1 MYMFC
6 DLIKRLW
13 YSESSNTST
22 PFKTVL
28 FRMLLCLFLLI
39 SAVQALV
46 ISTVFAPRLRAL
58 QNLRPEKSQAT
69 ELTRD
74 QNNTIIISSTKLT
87 IEPRNPQK
95 AIQAITGKKSPTA
108 RYYPEVGPLSVRE
121 VIAKETFRLIAQ
133 MALDRIP
140 SKRHDSHEWYLPSY
154 HYGKT
159 KDLQSRHFFESEE
172 FLLFLLGLG
181 LASVLGMA
189 TVLAPLNQMLYTNA
203 IYGAGG
209 GYAPIP
215 IGPGVFASQHG
226 RRRRRSPSTHD
237 YRRKARI
244 ETIKRRLKRASR
256 RYNSAR
262 SRIPDPRRTN
272 PTEKSSL
279 FWKSDSCHKFHFET
293 PRSRV

>member
-1 MYMFC
+1 MFC

-13 YSESSNTST
+13 CSESSNTST

-39 SAVQALV
+39 SAVQASV
-46 ISTVFAPRLRAL
+46 INTVFAPRLRAL

-140 SKRHDSHEWYLPSY
+140 SKYVRSHAK
-154 HYGKT
+154 KT
-159 KDLQSRHFFESEE
+159 KKNVRYWCEKLSPVCLKYKNDKFVEID
-172 FLLFLLGLG
+172 G
-181 LASVLGMA
+181 
-189 TVLAPLNQMLYTNA
+189 VLA
-203 IYGAGG
+203 
-209 GYAPIP
+209 
-215 IGPGVFASQHG
+215 
-226 RRRRRSPSTHD
+226 
-237 YRRKARI
+237 
-244 ETIKRRLKRASR
+244 TIKRDHK
-256 RYNSAR
+256 
-262 SRIPDPRRTN
+262 PDFCECN
-272 PTEKSSL
+272 K
-279 FWKSDSCHKFHFET
+279 
-293 PRSRV
+293 

>member
-1 MYMFC
+1 MPGPVFA
-6 DLIKRLW
+6 
-13 YSESSNTST
+13 
-22 PFKTVL
+22 
-28 FRMLLCLFLLI
+28 LI
-39 SAVQALV
+39 SSVAPRFAAQ
-46 ISTVFAPRLRAL
+46 FAPEAL
-58 QNLRPEKSQAT
+58 FDL
-69 ELTRD
+69 
-74 QNNTIIISSTKLT
+74 
-87 IEPRNPQK
+87 
-95 AIQAITGKKSPTA
+95 
-108 RYYPEVGPLSVRE
+108 
-121 VIAKETFRLIAQ
+121 
-133 MALDRIP
+133 
-140 SKRHDSHEWYLPSY
+140 RHDSHEWYLPSY